1 MAIEK
6 INLNSTQD
14 GITLNVNVSSEKKQQ
29 NNPLV
34 IRAQELGI
42 NVEAYYVYN
51 DKNEC
56 IGVDNVKLNAAIQEA
71 MQAQTTAI
79 DNNKFEYDSFEF
91 TKTDDVYT
99 SELNDKEA
107 KSSQKTIDNEYTN
120 AALKY
125 AQSLDPDALSTSEEG
140 RLVNQWEAIEA
151 DANKLTSFTA
161 PNTTVLEG
169 VKEFITNLSGLINS
183 TKHYNASKDIQKES
197 SVSIDTTR
205 DIEDKNNNIEV
216 YETNIF
222 TSNPFKSAVETFDY
236 EDEELAV

>member
-6 INLNSTQD
+6 MNLNSTQD
-14 GITLNVNVSSEKKQQ
+14 GITLNVNVSSDKKQQ

-91 TKTDDVYT
+91 TKTDDVDT
-99 SELNDKEA
+99 VELADKEA
-107 KSSQKTIDNEYTN
+107 KSSQKTIDNEYTD

-125 AQSLDPDALSTSEEG
+125 AQSLDPNALSTSEEG

-183 TKHYNASKDIQKES
+183 TKHYNASTDIQKES

-205 DIEDKNNNIEV
+205 DIEDRNNNIEV